1 MYNGFEREDGM
12 ALIKRK
18 QTSEDVA
25 LRCPNCHEQ
34 VPEGARQCTM
44 CGHSLA
50 DVATEAARERASE
63 PQER

>member
-1 MYNGFEREDGM
+1 M
-12 ALIKRK
+12 ARIKRQ

-25 LRCPNCHEQ
+25 PRCPNCHRQ
-34 VPEGARQCTM
+34 VHEGARQCAM

-63 PQER
+63 PQDR